1 MAQQLINLFQVKQ
14 ELVNFLRNQ
23 DIMSTSERGVTTAQD
38 IGDFSSETEY
48 LINQPNIKNIR
59 NIIVDAV
66 SLKYGRDYN
75 VDFTFDDSGIIKT
88 KITFTSPQT
97 GVYTIDYDFGS
108 DKIWP
113 DYPRDDL
120 KINSY
125 PRIAAD
131 VLGIDTKEF
140 GIGGNELISD
150 IMLSVTVFGQGINR
164 INSLLTL
171 IRKRMLENRKTFFY
185 FKFTGQPAVGPLI
198 EDPNKRQEIMRQNID
213 FTSLFNVETI
223 T

>member
-23 DIMSTSERGVTTAQD
+23 DTMSVSERGATTARDVGTFTSITQ
-38 IGDFSSETEY
+38 Y

-97 GVYTIDYDFGS
+97 GTYTIDYDFGS

-171 IRKRMLENRKTFFY
+171 IRKRMLENRKT
-185 FKFTGQPAVGPLI
+185 
-198 EDPNKRQEIMRQNID
+198 
-213 FTSLFNVETI
+213 
-223 T
+223 

>member
-1 MAQQLINLFQVKQ
+1 MVQQLINLFQVKQ

-23 DIMSTSERGVTTAQD
+23 DIMSISERGAITDQD
-38 IGDFSSETEY
+38 TGTFASITQY
-48 LINQPNIKNIR
+48 LINQPNVKNIR
-59 NIIVDAV
+59 NIVVNAIF
-66 SLKYGRDYN
+66 LKYGRDYN
-75 VDFTFDDSGIIKT
+75 VDFTFDDFGIIKT
-88 KITFTSPQT
+88 KINFTSLQT
-97 GVYTIDYDFGS
+97 GTYAIDYDFGS

-150 IMLSVTVFGQGINR
+150 IMLSITVFGQSINR
-164 INSLLTL
+164 INSIINS

-185 FKFTGQPAVGPLI
+185 FKFAGQPAVGPLI